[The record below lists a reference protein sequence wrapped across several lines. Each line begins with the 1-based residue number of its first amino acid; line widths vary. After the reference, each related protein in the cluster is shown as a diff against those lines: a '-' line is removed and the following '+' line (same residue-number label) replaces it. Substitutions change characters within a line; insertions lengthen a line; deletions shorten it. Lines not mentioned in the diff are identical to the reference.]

1 MPVCLVD
8 RVSARGEDVANRGR
22 QESLEGVKHR
32 PQRGDVRAGRRR
44 EIEVRQTVTARETST
59 TDTYTVNAHELT
71 LWLSPAGGSSGTVCH
86 WRVRRTLEGIR
97 FAHAHH
103 SPGAAPHPPLIFS
116 QRARHAENGG
126 TFGVS
131 RWNVVGSHARV
142 NQPVPARPERRYADC
157 LSYPALGR
165 VGPALRLKE
174 AAMTLRLIRN
184 HTAVDRIP
192 CAACHRRH
200 LYWTPRTRSTAP
212 SAQRGTAG
220 SSGPT
225 SSSSTTSRW
234 DT

>member
-32 PQRGDVRAGRRR
+32 PQRGSVRAGRRR

-103 SPGAAPHPPLIFS
+103 SPGAAPHPAADLFTKSATRRERGDVRRVALECGWVSCEGKPAGAGAPRAEICGLPPVP
-116 QRARHAENGG
+116 RARACRPSSEAE
-126 TFGVS
+126 
-131 RWNVVGSHARV
+131 RGS
-142 NQPVPARPERRYADC
+142 YD
-157 LSYPALGR
+157 
-165 VGPALRLKE
+165 
-174 AAMTLRLIRN
+174 
-184 HTAVDRIP
+184 
-192 CAACHRRH
+192 
-200 LYWTPRTRSTAP
+200 
-212 SAQRGTAG
+212 
-220 SSGPT
+220 T
-225 SSSSTTSRW
+225 SIDQES
-234 DT
+234 